1 MAEKLKLK
9 LDCNRTMADAIRTV
23 EFEDLVEMVRLCCL
37 AAATQLPEDV
47 EEALQKSLQS
57 ESNPLAKELIGQC
70 LENAKIARCENMPIC
85 QDTGFAV
92 FFVEMGTLVRIN
104 GGTIY
109 EAITEGTRRGY
120 RDGFLRKSI
129 VSDPL
134 FKRKNTTDNTPPI
147 IHLTQ
152 VPGDKIDVIL
162 APKGG
167 GSENMS
173 ALKMLKPSDGRAG
186 VVDFVVNSVVNAG
199 GNPCPPVIVG
209 VGIGG
214 TFEQAA
220 LLAKKALLRKVNTP
234 AEDAEYAE
242 LEREILEKINAS
254 GVGPQGLGGDTT
266 ALAVHIN
273 HFPCHIA
280 SLPVAVN
287 INCHAARHAG
297 FVM

>member
-152 VPGDKIDVIL
+152 VPGDKIDVTL

-186 VVDFVVNSVVNAG
+186 VVEFVVNSVVNAG

-220 LLAKKALLRKVNTP
+220 LLAKKALLRKVNMP
-234 AEDAEYAE
+234 AEDTEYAE

-297 FVM
+297 FVI